1 MKHENNIEEMQSEK
15 LAFELRCAA
24 AREGKLPDAKKVFA
38 EFKAKNGKIRK
49 MSRWTVT
56 AYGAAAAACVVVLF
70 VLHGLWGS
78 MLHDRGKVYE
88 ALALE
93 TDEVQVIVDGKPV
106 TSETLATDGMS
117 AEVLNWQNGLNEHAY
132 NTQDA
137 HSQQEKSVEV
147 VVPACKTV
155 NLTLPDGTKV
165 CLAANSHIT
174 FPSSFESCKV
184 REVMLAGEA
193 YFSVTHNEE
202 CPFVVKCDRFS
213 TKVFGTEF
221 NVRNV
226 AGAYPEVTLVNGRVA
241 VSSGEVEVMLKPM
254 QMATLTDNNELTVG
268 RTDVEVVT
276 SWKNGGF
283 YFDGQTIREVL
294 VEVGRWYNMDV
305 VFRSKE
311 HIDDKI
317 HFNAERSWSAKET
330 VDCLNQISS
339 ATIEIETNA
348 IVVK

>member
-1 MKHENNIEEMQSEK
+1 MMTENNIEEMQSERM
-15 LAFELRCAA
+15 AFELRCAA
-24 AREGKLPDAKKVFA
+24 AREGNLPDAKKAFA

-56 AYGAAAAACVVVLF
+56 ACGAVAAACVAVLF

-78 MLHDRGKVYE
+78 MLNDSGKVYE
-88 ALALE
+88 ALAQE
-93 TDEVQVIVDGKPV
+93 TEDVMVIVDGK
-106 TSETLATDGMS
+106 TIAMEDARADGMG
-117 AEVLNWQNGLNEHAY
+117 AEELNWQEGMDVLTGITTESGSHA
-132 NTQDA
+132 
-137 HSQQEKSVEV
+137 EKNVEV
-147 VVPACKTV
+147 VVPASKTAR
-155 NLTLPDGTKV
+155 LALPDGTKV
-165 CLAANSHIT
+165 CLAANSHLT
-174 FPSSFESCKV
+174 FPASFDGCKV
-184 REVMLAGEA
+184 REVKLEGEA

-202 CPFVVKCDRFS
+202 LPFVVDCDRFS
-213 TKVFGTEF
+213 TKVLGTEF
-221 NVRNV
+221 DVRNV
-226 AGAYPEVTLVNGRVA
+226 TGSTPEVTLVNGRVA

-268 RTDVEVVT
+268 RADVEVVT

-330 VDCLNQISS
+330 VDCLNQISN